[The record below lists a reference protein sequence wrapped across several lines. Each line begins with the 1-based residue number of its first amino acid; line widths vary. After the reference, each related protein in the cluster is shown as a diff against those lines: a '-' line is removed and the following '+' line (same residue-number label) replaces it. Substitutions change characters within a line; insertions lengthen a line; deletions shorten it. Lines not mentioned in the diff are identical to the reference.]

1 MKTWMSLALVLFAL
15 SGCED
20 AGAIAGGEDAGP
32 IDAGGAVDAEQP
44 AGDAVALDAGAVALD
59 AGAEPMVAYLSPTQ
73 HLLRASMVLR
83 GFRPTLEEYAAV
95 EADPEAIA
103 GIVMNYV
110 DTPEFGESLRD
121 LENETLL
128 LRAQLFQLTGNGS
141 LEGVRPAEMLEAMTE
156 SPLRTIEWVVM
167 NDRPYTDIVQV
178 DFQVGDAQAA
188 LVWQGLAEYDP
199 EGPELQPLRHVD
211 GRPAAGILSDGA
223 LMYRHRSA
231 GINYHRGRA
240 NAMSRALLCFDFL
253 AQDIILDEPI
263 DLSDPEA
270 VANAVVANPNCAT
283 CHQALDPLAS
293 FFWVNKAN
301 WGAGQLNFPLQFHSP
316 NRTDIWREA
325 TGRPPGYFGLGGTT
339 LEDLGRHM
347 AADPR
352 FAQCTA
358 KRFYA
363 YFAQVPLETV
373 PFEVVAPY
381 QQAFVD
387 WGHDAKAL
395 AVAVVLSDA
404 FRTSHSLSDAGADDL
419 VGYKKARPAQLDRL
433 FRGLTGLR
441 WQTDLPGDRGGI
453 IDLST
458 SHFHGFRVLGG
469 GIDSYYVQKPIHT
482 MNTTAS
488 LFLGAL
494 AQQAASKVAAE
505 DLAVPDPAQRR
516 LLRTLP
522 EGDPSGEAGV
532 RAQLAELQLLLYG
545 ERVEPDAEAVDEMW
559 ALFADL
565 QGAGADAERSWAL
578 TLTALFQDFRI
589 AHY

>member
-1 MKTWMSLALVLFAL
+1 MKIWMSLALLFLAV
-15 SGCED
+15 SGCDDDGAPAQGED
-20 AGAIAGGEDAGP
+20 AGAV
-32 IDAGGAVDAEQP
+32 DAGGVVDAQQEDE
-44 AGDAVALDAGAVALD
+44 DAAAMDAGEESSAV
-59 AGAEPMVAYLSPTQ
+59 YLSPAQ
-73 HLLRASMVLR
+73 HLLRASVVLR
-83 GFRPTLEEYAAV
+83 GFRPTIEEYAAV

-103 GIVMNYV
+103 DIVRDYV

-141 LEGVRPAEMLEAMTE
+141 LEGVRPGEMFEAMTE

-188 LVWQGLAEYDP
+188 LVWQGLAPWDP
-199 EGPELQPLRHVD
+199 DGPEMQPLNHVD

-223 LMYRHRSA
+223 VMYRHRSA

-240 NAMSRALLCFDFL
+240 NAMSRALICFDFL
-253 AQDIILDEPI
+253 SQNIILDEPI

-301 WGAGQLNFPLQFHSP
+301 WGAGQLNFPLEFHSP
-316 NRTDIWREA
+316 NRTDIWRSA

-339 LEDLGRHM
+339 LEDLGQHI

-358 KRFYA
+358 KRFYS
-363 YFAQVPLETV
+363 YFAQIPLETT
-373 PFEVVAPY
+373 PFDVVAPL

-387 WGHDAKAL
+387 SGFDAKTL

-404 FRTSHSLSDAGADDL
+404 FRTSHSTNDEDAETL
-419 VGYKKARPAQLDRL
+419 VGLKKTRPAQLDRL
-433 FRGLTGLR
+433 FRGLAGLR
-441 WQTDLPGDRGGI
+441 WQTDIPGNRGGI

-458 SHFHGFRVLGG
+458 SAFYGFRVLGG
-469 GIDSYYVQKPIHT
+469 GIDSYYVQKPVHT
-482 MNTTAS
+482 MNTTTS
-488 LFLGAL
+488 LFLQAL
-494 AQQAASKVAAE
+494 ATQAASKVAAE
-505 DLAVPDPAQRR
+505 DLAEPDPAQRR
-516 LLRTLP
+516 LLRALP
-522 EGDPSGEAGV
+522 EGDASGEGGV
-532 RAQLAELQLLLYG
+532 RAQLAQLNLLLYG
-545 ERVEPDAEAVDEMW
+545 ERVEPDSEAVDEMW
-559 ALFADL
+559 ALFSDL
-565 QGAGADAERSWAL
+565 EAGGADAERSWAL